1 MNDDRGPGPTADP
14 NAGEPAPDLVRLC
27 ALVDG
32 ELPEAEGAALRAA
45 LAHDARAAEL
55 AEHYGQQNA
64 ALKALFPLPA
74 DLRYVLVRA
83 SMPWW
88 RRALAATGWVVAG
101 LALAL
106 GVAWLPGASADPNA
120 FARRADAAYVVFA
133 PEERHPVEVAA
144 ADQAHLRAW
153 LSRRLARTL
162 TIPSLDEYGFT
173 LLGGRL
179 LVGEAGPAAQLMYQD
194 PAGER
199 LTLYITPAAP
209 ALATLGVLRQADRR
223 TFYWVSGGAGYALSG
238 QLPEA
243 RLRTIASDVC
253 ASLGG
258 DPQAWQKHGNT
269 Q

>member
-1 MNDDRGPGPTADP
+1 M
-14 NAGEPAPDLVRLC
+14 
-27 ALVDG
+27 
-32 ELPEAEGAALRAA
+32 
-45 LAHDARAAEL
+45 
-55 AEHYGQQNA
+55 
-64 ALKALFPLPA
+64 
-74 DLRYVLVRA
+74 
-83 SMPWW
+83 
-88 RRALAATGWVVAG
+88 
-101 LALAL
+101 
-106 GVAWLPGASADPNA
+106 
-120 FARRADAAYVVFA
+120 
-133 PEERHPVEVAA
+133 
-144 ADQAHLRAW
+144 
-153 LSRRLARTL
+153 SRRLARTL

-243 RLRTIASDVC
+243 RLRAIAGDVC

>member
-1 MNDDRGPGPTADP
+1 MSDDRGPGSPGSP
-14 NAGEPAPDLVRLC
+14 GSSEPAPDTGTIERLC

-32 ELPEAEGAALRAA
+32 ELPESEASA
-45 LAHDARAAEL
+45 ARAAFAHDEQAAKL
-55 AEHYGQQNA
+55 AEHYRQQNA

-74 DLRYVLVRA
+74 DLRYVLIRLRP
-83 SMPWW
+83 PWW
-88 RRALAATGWVVAG
+88 RRALAATGWALAG

-106 GVAWLPGASADPNA
+106 GVAWLGASADPRA
-120 FARRADAAYVVFA
+120 FARHADAAYAVFA
-133 PEERHPVEVAA
+133 PEQRHPVEVAA
-144 ADQAHLRAW
+144 ADQAHLQTW

-162 TIPSLDEYGFT
+162 TIPSLDEYGFA

-179 LVGEAGPAAQLMYQD
+179 LAGDAGPAAQLMYQN

-209 ALATLGVLRQADRR
+209 ALATPGLLRQADRR

-238 QLPEA
+238 QLGEA

-258 DPQAWQKHGNT
+258 HPEAWR
-269 Q
+269 